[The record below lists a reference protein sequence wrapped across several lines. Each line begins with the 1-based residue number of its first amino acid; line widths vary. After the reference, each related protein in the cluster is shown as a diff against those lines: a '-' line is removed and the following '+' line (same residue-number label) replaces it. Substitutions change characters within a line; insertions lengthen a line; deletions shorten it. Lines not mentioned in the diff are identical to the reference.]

1 MDKDVINLIKNSA
14 STFLNI
20 AQMTQYR
27 MRYLQERN
35 AEDKEK
41 MIKYTILSGVG
52 IACLFMIGISG
63 LIESRKWDERIVESG
78 RLDVERLIFNISFY
92 AFMPNNV

>member
-1 MDKDVINLIKNSA
+1 MNKDTINLINHSA

-27 MRYLQERN
+27 MKYLQNRD

-41 MIKYTILSGVG
+41 MYKHAFLAGVG
-52 IACLFMIGISG
+52 ILSLLTIGIAG
-63 LIESRKWDERIVESG
+63 LMESQRQEE
-78 RLDVERLIFNISFY
+78 
-92 AFMPNNV
+92 

>member
-1 MDKDVINLIKNSA
+1 MNRDTINFINHSA

-27 MRYLQERN
+27 MKYVQDRD

-41 MIKYTILSGVG
+41 MYKHAFLAGVG
-52 IACLFMIGISG
+52 ILSLLTMGG
-63 LIESRKWDERIVESG
+63 LGLMESRKNDNRVI
-78 RLDVERLIFNISFY
+78 LID
-92 AFMPNNV
+92 

>member
-1 MDKDVINLIKNSA
+1 MDKDVINLIKDSA

-27 MRYLQERN
+27 MKYVQERD

-41 MIKYTILSGVG
+41 MYKHSFLAGVG
-52 IACLFMIGISG
+52 IFSLLTMGIMG
-63 LIESRKWDERIVESG
+63 LMESRKNDNMA
-78 RLDVERLIFNISFY
+78 LHC
-92 AFMPNNV
+92 

>member
-1 MDKDVINLIKNSA
+1 MNKDTINLINHSA

-27 MRYLQERN
+27 MKYLQDRD
-35 AEDKEK
+35 AEAKEK

-52 IACLFMIGISG
+52 ILSLLTIGIVG
-63 LIESRKWDERIVESG
+63 LIENRKNDK
-78 RLDVERLIFNISFY
+78 
-92 AFMPNNV
+92 

>member
-1 MDKDVINLIKNSA
+1 MIHILNMMPQDTINFIKNSA

-27 MRYLQERN
+27 MRYLQDRD

-41 MIKYTILSGVG
+41 MYKHAFLAGVG
-52 IACLFMIGISG
+52 ILSLLTIGIAG
-63 LIESRKWDERIVESG
+63 LIESRKNDNTSLFW
-78 RLDVERLIFNISFY
+78 
-92 AFMPNNV
+92 